1 VSQKGKMIEGY
12 SGPRPFTTFHL
23 LLPMS
28 DVLLVCALCGLIKSV
43 QLVCALCGLI
53 KSVQLLA
60 ADFNPPPFAKEN
72 TWLHSLFL
80 HTVK

>member
-12 SGPRPFTTFHL
+12 SGPQPFTTFHL

-43 QLVCALCGLI
+43 QL
-53 KSVQLLA
+53 LA
-60 ADFNPPPFAKEN
+60 ADFNSPPFAKEN
-72 TWLHSLFL
+72 IGYIACSYTL
-80 HTVK
+80 